1 MPAEVAEHAGFCM
14 GVSRAV
20 EQAEKA
26 ALDGVPSCTLGEL
39 IHNPRVVS
47 NLADRGLE
55 PISGPEDAAGRR
67 VLIRSHGVSPDVL
80 ARLREDGIRILD
92 LTCPFVDRLH
102 RIVEEGSREGRPVI
116 LVGEREHP
124 EVRGTAGWAHGQV
137 FFANGPEE
145 AEKLPEMPEAV
156 AVCQTTFSHARWE
169 EVLAILKRKAGRLEA
184 HCTIC
189 NATEIRQ
196 QEAAELAARA
206 DAMIVV
212 GGRNSAN
219 TRKLY
224 DICRGRCPRTI
235 LVESAAE
242 IPPAFA
248 NTDSEL
254 IGITAGASTPTDS
267 LKEVVTRMSDME
279 NKDLTPTAEVENNND
294 FMAEVES
301 TLVRIRPGQTLTG
314 KVVQITEDEVC
325 VSIGYKADG
334 LIKRADLVDQDVKLD
349 DEIEVEVVKVN
360 DGEGNV
366 LLSQRNIVNRKAWDA
381 LMEKYEAGEY
391 VDAVGKEAVKG
402 GLIAD
407 VGGVRA
413 FVPASQLSQRY
424 VEKIADFV
432 GKEMKL
438 KILEVD
444 KQKKRVVASRK
455 AVVAEEAATKKK
467 EAWERLEEG
476 MVIHGIVRRL
486 TDFGAFV
493 DVGGVDGL
501 IHITDLSWGR
511 IKHPSEVVKPN
522 QEVDVKILS
531 LDPERERIQLGYKQ
545 LQPHPWDGAAEK
557 YPEGEIVDGKVVR
570 ITDFGAFVEL
580 EPGLDGL
587 VHISQ
592 CSTTRVAKVEDAVKV
607 GDMVKVKVLS
617 VDPEKKRISLSIRQ
631 AAEPEPAAGIP
642 ADAPADEEYEVV
654 ATEDSVS
661 EKFAQAEE
669 TVEEASEA
677 VAEAIKEAAPAAGE
691 ALKEA
696 AENVAEA
703 AEAAAGK
710 AEEKAEEIVAG
721 AAEAVKEATEKVA
734 EAIEEAA
741 KE

>member
-1 MPAEVAEHAGFCM
+1 MPVEVAAHAGFCM

-20 EQAEKA
+20 EKAEA
-26 ALDGVPSCTLGEL
+26 MATDGIPSCTLGEL
-39 IHNPRVVS
+39 IHNPEVIRR
-47 NLADRGLE
+47 LAERGLE
-55 PISGPEDAAGRR
+55 PISDPAEAHGRR
-67 VLIRSHGVSPDVL
+67 VLIRSHGVSPQVL
-80 ARLREDGIRILD
+80 EELKAAGNKVLD
-92 LTCPFVDRLH
+92 LTCPFVDKLH
-102 RIVEEGSREGRPVI
+102 RIVEEGSRDGTPVI
-116 LVGEREHP
+116 LVGERDHP
-124 EVRGTAGWAHGQV
+124 EVRGTAGWAHGEV
-137 FFANGPEE
+137 MIVASPDE
-145 AEKLPEMPEAV
+145 AEQLQEMERAV
-156 AVCQTTFSHARWE
+156 VVCQTTFPHSRWQDILA
-169 EVLAILKRKAGRLEA
+169 VLEKKVKNPDCR
-184 HCTIC
+184 CTIC

-196 QEAAELAARA
+196 KEAGELAARM

-224 DICRGRCPRTI
+224 DICRNACPRTI

-248 NTDSEL
+248 NKDSEK

-279 NKDLTPTAEVENNND
+279 NKDLTPATEVEANND

-334 LIKRADLVDQDVKLD
+334 LIKRTDLVDQDVKLD

-381 LMEKYEAGEY
+381 MMEKYDAGEY

-407 VGGVRA
+407 ISGVRA

-444 KQKKRVVASRK
+444 PQKKRVVASRK

-545 LQPHPWDGAAEK
+545 LQPHPWDGAVEK
-557 YPEGEIVDGKVVR
+557 FPVGEVVDGKVVR

-592 CSTTRVAKVEDAVKV
+592 CSTARVAKVEDAVKV
-607 GDMVKVKVLS
+607 GDEVKVKVLG

-631 AAEPEPAAGIP
+631 AIEPEPVAEEVAETPAA
-642 ADAPADEEYEVV
+642 DTEYEVV
-654 ATEDSVS
+654 ATESSVS
-661 EKFAQAEE
+661 EKFAQ
-669 TVEEASEA
+669 VEEAAEEVKEA
-677 VAEAIKEAAPAAGE
+677 VEEKVEE
-691 ALKEA
+691 VKEA
-696 AENVAEA
+696 AEEVVEEVKKTAKKAKKAVEEA
-703 AEAAAGK
+703 V
-710 AEEKAEEIVAG
+710 EEI
-721 AAEAVKEATEKVA
+721 KE
-734 EAIEEAA
+734 
-741 KE
+741 

>member
-1 MPAEVAEHAGFCM
+1 M
-14 GVSRAV
+14 
-20 EQAEKA
+20 
-26 ALDGVPSCTLGEL
+26 
-39 IHNPRVVS
+39 
-47 NLADRGLE
+47 
-55 PISGPEDAAGRR
+55 
-67 VLIRSHGVSPDVL
+67 
-80 ARLREDGIRILD
+80 
-92 LTCPFVDRLH
+92 
-102 RIVEEGSREGRPVI
+102 
-116 LVGEREHP
+116 
-124 EVRGTAGWAHGQV
+124 
-137 FFANGPEE
+137 
-145 AEKLPEMPEAV
+145 
-156 AVCQTTFSHARWE
+156 
-169 EVLAILKRKAGRLEA
+169 
-184 HCTIC
+184 
-189 NATEIRQ
+189 
-196 QEAAELAARA
+196 
-206 DAMIVV
+206 
-212 GGRNSAN
+212 
-219 TRKLY
+219 
-224 DICRGRCPRTI
+224 
-235 LVESAAE
+235 
-242 IPPAFA
+242 
-248 NTDSEL
+248 SEL
-254 IGITAGASTPTDS
+254 
-267 LKEVVTRMSDME
+267 E
-279 NKDLTPTAEVENNND
+279 NKDLNPPAEVDTNND

-334 LIKRADLVDQDVKLD
+334 LIKRSDLVDQDVKLD

-381 LMEKYEAGEY
+381 MMEKYEAGEY

-407 VGGVRA
+407 ISGVRA

-444 KQKKRVVASRK
+444 PQKKRVVASRK

-545 LQPHPWDGAAEK
+545 LQPHPWDGAVEK
-557 YPEGEIVDGKVVR
+557 FPVGEVVDGKVVR

-592 CSTTRVAKVEDAVKV
+592 CSTARVAKVEDAVKV
-607 GDMVKVKVLS
+607 GDEVKVKVLG

-631 AAEPEPAAGIP
+631 AIEPEPVAEEAAETP
-642 ADAPADEEYEVV
+642 AADTEYEVV
-654 ATEDSVS
+654 ATESSVS
-661 EKFAQAEE
+661 EKFAQ
-669 TVEEASEA
+669 VEEAAEEVKEA
-677 VAEAIKEAAPAAGE
+677 VEEKVEE
-691 ALKEA
+691 VKEA
-696 AENVAEA
+696 AEEVVEEVKKTAKKAKKAVEEA
-703 AEAAAGK
+703 V
-710 AEEKAEEIVAG
+710 EEI
-721 AAEAVKEATEKVA
+721 KE
-734 EAIEEAA
+734 
-741 KE
+741 